1 MALNDPWVLGVVIAG
16 SGLLFWA
23 AAALILRWLLHPH
36 TAATPAPENIPSL
49 EDFGGQALLVIQ
61 PGGRLVWIS
70 SAARQIFGVKDGETP
85 NLERLGRLTR
95 PASALFNLCAQDG
108 QARLI
113 IEGKPVDG
121 LSFLIPLKPAG
132 LRVVSLRQPEAVSA
146 IAASP
151 DGALSAQ
158 TTQVFI
164 ELTQTMAASLDLED
178 TLFSILE
185 NLDRILPADFREITV
200 YDADTRTFIPYRM
213 QVQADGDRQLVIA
226 SERYPH
232 GEGLSG
238 ALARERQPLLI
249 ADLDNAPE
257 LTPMIDR
264 RKFPLRSF
272 LGVPLMMGQEL
283 IGTLELASFTTDTFH
298 PQDRDLLALISGQ
311 AAVAIHNA
319 LLYRQEQRRLAELNG
334 LAQLTQAFSSV
345 RDSKELFE
353 RLVNAIQSLVK
364 VRILGFLLFNET
376 THTLEGQAPFA
387 GIPDQFLEY
396 YRIPVPPGSLLEKT
410 LLDQDVLISDNA
422 GEDDRWLELGL
433 QPAAI
438 TAGLKDAVM
447 MPLAVSGRVLGYL
460 QAANHHEEGA
470 TFNQEEL
477 HLMMIVANQVAP
489 IIDNAALVQQS
500 RQRAQRA
507 EGLRRIASLAS
518 SAATLD
524 EMFKYSLQELA
535 HLLQAD
541 LATAFLLDQNRVT
554 LQLHRPS
561 RYGESSEIP
570 ERLTRLLAEDAQ
582 FPFTAAGSQ
591 HTFRLNH
598 SVEEKPVVPFYQQ
611 LIQSWKIESL
621 IIVPLVVRDE
631 GIGEVWIASRQ
642 PNFFDPG
649 DVQLMATAAGQL
661 AGVVERNYLLMQ
673 TDETLRRRVEQM
685 TSLTRVTRELSTSL
699 DLKYLLQLVYDEAL
713 RTTRADCGS
722 ILFFDLDQIYGDIPQ
737 IRFSVGDSPPAA
749 LSPLEQ
755 QVISSRMAYL
765 LRDMQNPDYQLP
777 HEGVQVA
784 LMVPIYHQDKPGG
797 LIILHAVE
805 ADRFDESAMDIAQS
819 LAAQATIALSNAVNY
834 EEQTRR
840 GTLLKRQLDTLGE
853 LFQVTNFLR
862 PDQPLERA
870 LEAIAQAIV
879 DATPFRAVLVS
890 AYDSGARGLRR
901 LAYKGLSPETW
912 SEISSRVQPWRGVQ
926 QLLQE
931 EYRIGGLYF
940 IPADKQPLVPEDVHT
955 LTILPTTA
963 QEAENLWNADDF
975 LLAPLYDPQGQPL
988 GLISV
993 DDPRDARRPDR
1004 PTLDALEIFA
1014 VQAALLLENHRYM
1027 DSLKSDLAAAQQD
1040 SHHLNEA
1047 AQSAREQVPMLLH
1060 RQVEQT
1066 VEIRRLYRQF
1076 ERVRAGLDIAAY
1088 ASQQRDTRAALISM
1102 GRALVEHFG
1111 WQTALVAEG
1120 SRQGARLIE
1129 VIGSLPVGANPEA
1142 LFGQRNP
1149 LRQAL
1154 VDGKLLLVNQVDGL
1168 AGWQN
1173 TPLLNGLAAQSF
1185 AVFPFEISSERRGA
1199 VLICGSQAA
1208 APFDDEDYQIYDQ
1221 LCRQVSVSLQ
1231 NLELLAETR
1240 RRLGEVDLL
1249 LEFSR
1254 KLGTLDPLS
1263 ILTTLLES
1271 TLQAIPAVDAGWVG
1285 LLDEGN
1291 YQLQPLAA
1299 QGYTNPADLIA
1310 IRYALERTPPP
1321 LPVQVVLSGQ
1331 PLRARDIQF
1340 AQDYNLSAEDLIR
1353 YREATRGRLP
1363 VSALVTPI
1371 RLVERSMGVLVLE
1384 SFDLAE
1390 GFSVD
1395 NENLA
1400 LSLAQQ
1406 TALALENARL
1416 FGSIEQRTSQLQ
1428 ALTQVSAMIT
1438 SSLQSDALIASLLD
1452 QLQQVVPFDTATLW
1466 LRSADLIRVAE
1477 ARGFEDEESRIGLT
1491 ARVEDSAL
1499 FQEMS
1504 RTALAISVPD
1514 VRGDDRFTTL
1524 LVPEYLSWLGIPL
1537 VAKAE
1542 LIGVIALEKRDAN
1555 FYRDDFIQAAMT
1567 FAGQAAVA
1575 LDNARLFE
1583 ESQRRA
1589 GELDQ
1594 RSSRLALLNRFSS
1607 DLGVSLDVRHILNLT
1622 CERLSGALDVA
1633 RVAAALLHE
1642 DDEIIVVSE
1651 NPPAEGHLPLRLPST
1666 PIVEQVRETQGVF
1679 NTENIEQESG
1689 LEGWKPYLTSRGVR
1703 ALVIIPM
1710 VTGQD
1715 LQGWLLLQSEQAR
1728 RFSAQEIEL
1737 ARTISNQAIIALQN
1751 ARRFEEI
1758 RQLKEALEQRV
1769 EERTAALSREHR
1781 KSQTMLKVTTEL
1793 SASLDI
1799 QQVLTR
1805 SLSVL
1810 NEAMEVEE
1818 SLILRDAGRL
1828 VVRAGGK
1835 PLESTSAESENSLE
1849 RQIHRW
1855 LMRVKKPAMIADVHQ
1870 DSRWQMDT
1878 DNPPAYHS
1886 IAAIPLI
1893 LGEESLG
1900 SLFLLKQQRDYFNE
1914 EQLHVLEGVAR
1925 QIAITLNN
1933 AELFTLIRDQAENL
1947 GGMLRD
1953 QQIEAS
1959 RSRGILEAV
1968 ADGVIVTAPDQRITL
1983 FNQSAEALLAI
1994 STGQVVGQPLERLAA
2009 AFEGTGS
2016 GWMLTIQRWSARGI
2030 LPAGGE
2036 SYAEQITLQNGRVL
2050 AIHLAP
2056 VVWRS
2061 EFLGT
2066 VSIVRDITHLVQV
2079 DRLKSEFIAN
2089 VSHELRTPLTSIK
2102 GYTDILLMGAGG
2114 ELTEKQV
2121 HFINILRENAE
2132 RLTVLVND
2140 LLDVSRMQSGKVM
2153 LEAQRL
2159 DAIQLARE
2167 VIEEMHQRSKESQKP
2182 MTFNLEAPEDLPAA
2196 RGDRERTL
2204 QVLSSLVTNA
2214 FNFTPEN
2221 GRVVIRLSAQEQ
2233 VLQIDVIDNGIGI
2246 PLKDHER
2253 IFDRFYR
2260 GENPLVMATPGTGL
2274 GLALS
2279 KILVEM
2285 QEGRI
2290 WFTSTGV
2297 PGDGSTFSF
2306 TLPRYPPEG

>member
-1 MALNDPWVLGVVIAG
+1 MTLNDPWVLGLVLAG
-16 SGLLFWA
+16 GGLLFWI
-23 AAALILRWLLHPH
+23 AAALLIRWLSRPYLASVQP
-36 TAATPAPENIPSL
+36 TLDIPISENAS
-49 EDFGGQALLVIQ
+49 GQALLVVQ
-61 PGGRLVWIS
+61 PGGKLLWINP
-70 SAARQIFGVKDGETP
+70 AARELFGLQAGENP
-85 NLERLGRLTR
+85 DLERLGRLTR
-95 PASALFNLCAQDG
+95 PAQALFNLCVQDG
-108 QARLI
+108 QARVI
-113 IEGKPVDG
+113 VEGKPLDG
-121 LSFLIPLKPAG
+121 VSFLIPAAPAG
-132 LRVVSLRQPEAVSA
+132 LRVVSLRSPEASSGIA
-146 IAASP
+146 ISP
-151 DGALSAQ
+151 GGLLPAP
-158 TTQVFI
+158 TFQVFI
-164 ELTQTMAASLDLED
+164 ELTEAMASSLDLED
-178 TLFSILE
+178 TLYSILE
-185 NLDRILPADFREITV
+185 NLERILPADFREINV
-200 YDADTRTFIPYRM
+200 YDDESRAFTPYRM
-213 QVQADGDRQLVIA
+213 MVTAEGERQLVIA
-226 SERYPH
+226 SERYPLE
-232 GEGLSG
+232 EGLTG
-238 ALARERQPLLI
+238 VLARERQPLLI
-249 ADLDNAPE
+249 TDLDEASE
-257 LTPMIDR
+257 LNPVIDR
-264 RKFPLRSF
+264 RKYPVRSF
-272 LGVPLMMGQEL
+272 LGVPLIMSQEL
-283 IGTLELASFTTDTFH
+283 IGTLELASFTPDAFH

-319 LLYRQEQRRLAELNG
+319 MLYRQEQRRSTELNG
-334 LAQLTQAFSSV
+334 LAQLAQAFSSV
-345 RDSKELFE
+345 RDTKGLFE
-353 RLVNAIQSLVK
+353 RLVNAIQPLVR
-364 VRILGFLLFNET
+364 VRVLGFLLFNET
-376 THTLEGQAPFA
+376 THTLEGQVPFI
-387 GIPDQFLEY
+387 GIPEQFMEM
-396 YRIPVPPGSLLEKT
+396 YRIPVPPGSLLENT

-422 GEDDRWLELGL
+422 AGDDHWLELGL
-433 QPAAI
+433 QQTALA
-438 TAGLKDAVM
+438 AGLKDTVM

-460 QAANHHEEGA
+460 QAANHIEEGIS
-470 TFNQEEL
+470 FNQDEL
-477 HLMMIVANQVAP
+477 HLLMIVANQVAP
-489 IIDNAALVQQS
+489 IIDNAALLQQS

-524 EMFKYSLQELA
+524 EMLKFSLQELA
-535 HLLQAD
+535 RLLQAD
-541 LATAFLLDQNRVT
+541 LAATFLLDQNRVA

-561 RYGESSEIP
+561 RYGDNSELP
-570 ERLTRLLAEDAQ
+570 ERVTRLLAEDAQ

-598 SVEEKPVVPFYQQ
+598 SVEDKPVVPFYQQ
-611 LIQSWKIESL
+611 LIQTWNIESL

-642 PNFFDPG
+642 PSFFDPG

-661 AGVVERNYLLMQ
+661 AGVVERSFLLMQ
-673 TDETLRRRVEQM
+673 TDESLRRRVEQM
-685 TSLTRVTRELSTSL
+685 TSLTRITRELSTSL

-722 ILFFDLDQIYGDIPQ
+722 ILFFELDQSYGDTPR
-737 IRFSVGDSPPAA
+737 IRFSVGDPPPAE

-755 QVISSRMAYL
+755 QVIASRMAYL

-777 HEGVQVA
+777 HEGVQAA
-784 LMVPIYHQDKPGG
+784 LMVPIYYQDRPGG
-797 LIILHAVE
+797 LICLHALE
-805 ADRFDESAMDIAQS
+805 ADRFDEPAVDIAQS

-853 LFQVTNFLR
+853 LFQVSSFLR

-870 LEAIAQAIV
+870 LDAIAQAIV
-879 DATPFRAVLVS
+879 DATPFRAVLISV
-890 AYDSGARGLRR
+890 YDAEAQGLRR
-901 LAYKGLSPETW
+901 IAYKGLSPEMW
-912 SEISSRVQPWRGVQ
+912 AELSSRVQPWRGIQ
-926 QLLQE
+926 QLFQE
-931 EYRIGGLYF
+931 EYRIGELYF

-955 LTILPTTA
+955 LAILPTA
-963 QEAENLWNADDF
+963 EQETENLWNADDF
-975 LLAPLYDPQGQPL
+975 LLAPLYDPHGEPL

-1014 VQAALLLENHRYM
+1014 VQAALLLENHRYIAAIKTELTSLQE
-1027 DSLKSDLAAAQQD
+1027 DSQQ
-1040 SHHLNEA
+1040 LNEA
-1047 AQSAREQVPMLLH
+1047 AQAAREQVPMLLH

-1066 VEIRRLYRQF
+1066 VEIRRLFRQV
-1076 ERVRAGLDIAAY
+1076 ERVRAGLDIAAH
-1088 ASQQRDTRAALISM
+1088 ASRQKDTRAALVSM

-1111 WQTALVAEG
+1111 LQIALVAEG
-1120 SRQGARLIE
+1120 GAQAARLIE
-1129 VIGSLPVGANPEA
+1129 VIGSMPAGANPEA

-1154 VDGKLLLVNQVDGL
+1154 ADGKLILAHQVDQFADWHG
-1168 AGWQN
+1168 

-1185 AVFPFEISSERRGA
+1185 AVFPFEISAERRGA
-1199 VLICGSQAA
+1199 VLVCGNQVMP
-1208 APFDDEDYQIYDQ
+1208 PFEDEDYQIYDQ

-1249 LEFSR
+1249 LDFSR
-1254 KLGTLDPLS
+1254 KLGTLDPVS
-1263 ILTTLLES
+1263 ILNALLVS
-1271 TLQAIPAVDAGWVG
+1271 ALQAMPSADAGWVG
-1285 LLDEGN
+1285 LLDEGSREM
-1291 YQLQPLAA
+1291 QPLAA
-1299 QGYTNPADLIA
+1299 LGYTDPHNLLAM
-1310 IRYALERTPPP
+1310 RYTLDRTPPP
-1321 LPVQVVLSGQ
+1321 LPVRAILDGQ
-1331 PLRARDIQF
+1331 PLRVNEIQF

-1363 VSALVTPI
+1363 VSVLVVPI
-1371 RLVERSMGVLVLE
+1371 RLAERSMGVLVLE
-1384 SFDLAE
+1384 NFDLAE
-1390 GFSVD
+1390 AFSVD
-1395 NENLA
+1395 HENLA
-1400 LSLAQQ
+1400 LSLTQQ

-1416 FGSIEQRTSQLQ
+1416 FRSIEQRTSQLQ
-1428 ALTQVSAMIT
+1428 ALTQVSATIT
-1438 SSLQSDALIASLLD
+1438 SSLQSEALIASLLD
-1452 QLQQVVPFDTATLW
+1452 QLQPVVPFDTATLW
-1466 LRSADLIRVAE
+1466 LRNGDHIRVAA
-1477 ARGFEDEESRIGLT
+1477 ARGFEDEESRIGLS

-1504 RTALAISVPD
+1504 RTAMAISVPD
-1514 VRGDDRFTTL
+1514 VRGDDRFTKL

-1537 VAKAE
+1537 VAKSE
-1542 LIGVIALEKRDAN
+1542 LIGVIALEKRDAD
-1555 FYRDDFIQAAMT
+1555 FYSADYIQVAMT

-1575 LDNARLFE
+1575 LENARLFE

-1607 DLGVSLDVRHILNLT
+1607 DLGVSLDVPYILNLT
-1622 CERLSGALDVA
+1622 CERLSRALDVS
-1633 RVAAALLHE
+1633 RVAAVLLHE
-1642 DDEIIVVSE
+1642 NNEITVVSE
-1651 NPPAEGHLPLRLPST
+1651 NPPAESALPLSLPVT
-1666 PIVEQVRETQGVF
+1666 PIIEQVRETQGVF
-1679 NTENIEQESG
+1679 NTENVEAESG
-1689 LEGWKPYLTSRGVR
+1689 LQAWAQPYLTPRGVR

-1715 LQGWLLLQSEQAR
+1715 LQGWLLLQSEQVR

-1737 ARTISNQAIIALQN
+1737 ARTISNQAAIALQN
-1751 ARRFEEI
+1751 ARRFDEV
-1758 RQLKEALEQRV
+1758 RQLKEDLERRV

-1781 KSQTMLKVTTEL
+1781 NSQTMLKVTTEL

-1799 QQVLTR
+1799 QQVLSR

-1810 NEAMEVEE
+1810 NEVLEVEE

-1828 VVRAGGK
+1828 VVHTGEH
-1835 PLESTSAESENSLE
+1835 LESIPLDAENSLE

-1855 LMRVKKPAMIADVHQ
+1855 LMRVKKPALIADVQ
-1870 DSRWQMDT
+1870 VDSRWQVEK
-1878 DNPPAYHS
+1878 NPPPAYHS
-1886 IAAIPLI
+1886 VAAVPLI

-1900 SLFLLKQQRDYFNE
+1900 SLLLLNRQSNHFKE
-1914 EQLHVLEGVAR
+1914 EQLIILEGVAR

-1933 AELFTLIRDQAENL
+1933 AELFNLIRDQAENL

-1983 FNQSAEALLAI
+1983 YNQSAESLLKI
-1994 STGQVVGQPLERLAA
+1994 HTGQVVGQPLDKLAD

-2016 GWMLTIQRWSARGI
+2016 GWMHTIQRWSLRGVP
-2030 LPAGGE
+2030 PAGGE

-2066 VSIVRDITHLVQV
+2066 VSILRDITHLVQV

-2114 ELTEKQV
+2114 ELTDKQI

-2132 RLTVLVND
+2132 RLMVLVND

-2159 DAIQLARE
+2159 DMVEMARE
-2167 VIEEMHQRSKESQKP
+2167 VIEEMRRRSMDSQKP
-2182 MTFNLEAPEDLPAA
+2182 ITFILEAPDDLPAA
-2196 RGDRERTL
+2196 RGDRERSM
-2204 QVLSSLVTNA
+2204 QVLRSLVTNG
-2214 FNFTPEN
+2214 FNYTPEN
-2221 GRVVIRLSAQEQ
+2221 GKVVIRLSTSGQHVQ
-2233 VLQIDVIDNGIGI
+2233 VDVIDNGIGI
-2246 PLKDHER
+2246 PLKDQGR

-2260 GENPLVMATPGTGL
+2260 GESPLVMATPGTGL

-2290 WFTSTGV
+2290 WFASTGV
-2297 PGDGSTFSF
+2297 PGEGSIFSF
-2306 TLPRYPPEG
+2306 TLPLHPLEG